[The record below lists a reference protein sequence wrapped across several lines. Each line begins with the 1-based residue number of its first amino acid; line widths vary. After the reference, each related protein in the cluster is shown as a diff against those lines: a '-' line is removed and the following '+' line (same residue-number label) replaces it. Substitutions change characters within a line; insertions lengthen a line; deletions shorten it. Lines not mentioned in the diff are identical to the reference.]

1 MCDSVLGTR
10 IEVNSVNISG
20 GPVNVASGH
29 FLTNLK
35 LAQAIIAGNGQV
47 NVHVNAQ
54 DLHDHIHDLELN
66 LGKLSAVT
74 FDDSAT
80 PVQLSIAQIEQ
91 GADVL
96 KLIGGDHGSIY
107 NLHVVSDAALTAQDV
122 IALAN
127 NSAVDLGIL
136 SNISHI
142 EILDSAAGIS
152 AALDS
157 LGVNVVNHLLSPTAL
172 SITLSGGDSTILIG
186 SSLNDADQL
195 ASDIEVLKDI
205 QSPFKLSVNVA
216 QAPIIAD
223 ALNGNTHFTGL
234 NVHAVLNNS
243 VDEISTLTN
252 WISSHSEILGL
263 LSAGGGITIGNGF
276 GSSIEISS
284 VAQMNELESLKVI
297 LGDSSLVHMG
307 AITVDA
313 GVPLSTQQ
321 LADLNTWSTNQV
333 TVTLTAIDGYVSGA
347 QVVEVDA
354 SGHVIHTYTDATDAS
369 GHLHVTA
376 SGDAGNQIVII
387 GGTDTFTNQHLTGE
401 LIAPLGYQVSTPLTT
416 LLALAHGHVSDTDIT
431 SALGLSGVNLANF
444 DPVAAMMVPGSA
456 TQGLAVFTAQ
466 QGIFTI
472 LQAVSQAGIAS
483 GNEAVALSKAAVAIS
498 DAIANA
504 TAISNVS
511 ELTAQ
516 LAKIT
521 DTAVTSIGS
530 EFNLDGD
537 AAKAIATMIKSIN
550 ANVVDNY
557 KNLAD
562 ALQGLPDLRT
572 AQNTL
577 AIAEVTAGITQTSLL
592 GSIAAAVADPVSA
605 IAISA
610 QFTQTVTTDLADI
623 KALTDDY
630 VIDNHTIYLDS
641 AGYQELLL
649 DKLENG
655 HHPDLSISAQQLADL
670 GIRAIDTGGALIQI
684 NPTQAAAFAKAGL
697 YFTANTHVAVV
708 PDIGNNWDTAEKIDH
723 LNALHIQNIDISV
736 DSGSTQLHDLA
747 SLSTEIAKGDLHQV
761 TLHVSDAGIGAASAD
776 LASLATNPTLSSDLE
791 TLRSI
796 SDRLGSLTVST
807 IEVDSARVA
816 GVVSIS
822 DGTAQA
828 LEVNGLRFADDDSI
842 TVDASDSNSLT
853 KRLAISL
860 KGLEN
865 LNVAAV
871 SVGAG
876 GVQVDAVNG
885 TQSASLDSLSVNAIP
900 VFNNV
905 SGLADVQVTLELT
918 QAQIAAI
925 GSVNNN
931 LTTDAQTLA
940 LHGIDDLQI
949 DISAANLDLSNAE
962 VVNEINQELQT
973 INLVSTSEH
982 KISGSVHINEAQLT
996 QLHHVD
1002 GVIGSVELSNASH
1015 ITLDTGHSTHL
1026 STSLKD
1032 LESLNIAAV
1041 SVAGGGLTVDLGS
1054 ADFNGLVGGL

>member
-1 MCDSVLGTR
+1 MLNHSADLESRYGKDYKVDISDVTRQNIDEILNGSLKDHVVGITIRDSLDNVQDIFQSDSASDYILGSRVINVITTT
-10 IEVNSVNISG
+10 G
-20 GPVNVASGH
+20 GAVNVTAPH
-29 FLTNLK
+29 FLANLK
-35 LAQAIIAGNGQV
+35 LAQAIIATKDQV
-47 NVHVNAQ
+47 DVHVNAQ
-54 DLHDHIHDLELN
+54 DLHDHILDLELN

-74 FDDSAT
+74 FDDSAST

-91 GADVL
+91 GADIL
-96 KLIGGDHGSIY
+96 KLISGDHGSIY
-107 NLHVVSDAALTAQDV
+107 TVQVVSDAVLTAQDV

-127 NSAVDLGIL
+127 NPAVDLGIL

-157 LGVNVVNHLLSPTAL
+157 LGANVVNCLMSPTAL
-172 SITLSGGDSTILIG
+172 SITLSSGDSTISMS
-186 SSLNDADQL
+186 SSLNADQI

-205 QSPFKLSVNVA
+205 QSSFKLSVNVA
-216 QAPIIAD
+216 QAPSIAD

-243 VDEISTLTN
+243 VDEISTLSN
-252 WISSHSEILGL
+252 WISSHSEVLGL
-263 LSAGGGITIGNGF
+263 LGAGGGITIGNGF

-284 VAQMNELESLKVI
+284 VAQMTELESLKVI

-347 QVVEVDA
+347 QVIEVDA
-354 SGHVIHTYTDATDAS
+354 SGNVIHTYTDATDAS

-376 SGDAGNQIVII
+376 SGDAGNQIAII

-416 LLALAHGHVSDTDIT
+416 LLALAHGHVSDADIT

-592 GSIAAAVADPVSA
+592 GSIACFCQSC
-605 IAISA
+605 
-610 QFTQTVTTDLADI
+610 
-623 KALTDDY
+623 
-630 VIDNHTIYLDS
+630 
-641 AGYQELLL
+641 
-649 DKLENG
+649 NG
-655 HHPDLSISAQQLADL
+655 
-670 GIRAIDTGGALIQI
+670 
-684 NPTQAAAFAKAGL
+684 F
-697 YFTANTHVAVV
+697 
-708 PDIGNNWDTAEKIDH
+708 
-723 LNALHIQNIDISV
+723 
-736 DSGSTQLHDLA
+736 
-747 SLSTEIAKGDLHQV
+747 
-761 TLHVSDAGIGAASAD
+761 
-776 LASLATNPTLSSDLE
+776 
-791 TLRSI
+791 
-796 SDRLGSLTVST
+796 
-807 IEVDSARVA
+807 
-816 GVVSIS
+816 
-822 DGTAQA
+822 
-828 LEVNGLRFADDDSI
+828 
-842 TVDASDSNSLT
+842 
-853 KRLAISL
+853 
-860 KGLEN
+860 
-865 LNVAAV
+865 
-871 SVGAG
+871 
-876 GVQVDAVNG
+876 
-885 TQSASLDSLSVNAIP
+885 
-900 VFNNV
+900 
-905 SGLADVQVTLELT
+905 
-918 QAQIAAI
+918 
-925 GSVNNN
+925 
-931 LTTDAQTLA
+931 
-940 LHGIDDLQI
+940 
-949 DISAANLDLSNAE
+949 
-962 VVNEINQELQT
+962 
-973 INLVSTSEH
+973 
-982 KISGSVHINEAQLT
+982 
-996 QLHHVD
+996 
-1002 GVIGSVELSNASH
+1002 
-1015 ITLDTGHSTHL
+1015 
-1026 STSLKD
+1026 
-1032 LESLNIAAV
+1032 
-1041 SVAGGGLTVDLGS
+1041 
-1054 ADFNGLVGGL
+1054 